1 MSMATIQKI
10 SKVFLYRE
18 KEAPNLVRQLCLLGC
33 QQHLQTKSSLLRP
46 LPCQLLEATST
57 GRHVDTST
65 RRHVDTS
72 TRRAMTRCSN
82 WASPRPT
89 GITTG
94 KAGPTSPV
102 RLEGSPIG
110 GPHFSRWLLQKWQQ
124 LQLATTGYYWQLLSI
139 LVTKI
144 MSLAPDYSS
153 TLGYE
158 FYFERPVTKSWDNDL
173 LLHILLDSCSN
184 QCQNDAVKLPSQAWA
199 KRFGTSIQ
207 LVVGL
212 GRSQRRMIFF
222 WLRPFLSLKSL
233 QVNCPH
239 PFFCGSFAVCGHLP
253 SARSWR
259 PLAFGLLPWGKKSP
273 AELIRTAERPRA
285 RRHACK
291 GKHIIEILKYWH
303 RPHHAILRSA
313 RAFCREGTCV

>member
-1 MSMATIQKI
+1 MPSWLPAAFADEIVAASSTA
-10 SKVFLYRE
+10 VP
-18 KEAPNLVRQLCLLGC
+18 APWGNVHR
-33 QQHLQTKSSLLRP
+33 
-46 LPCQLLEATST
+46 
-57 GRHVDTST
+57 ST

-102 RLEGSPIG
+102 RLEGSPIRR
-110 GPHFSRWLLQKWQQ
+110 PHFSRWLLQKWQQ
-124 LQLATTGYYWQLLSI
+124 LQLATTGYYWQLLAI

-153 TLGYE
+153 ILGYE

-212 GRSQRRMIFF
+212 GRSQRRMIFV

-239 PFFCGSFAVCGHLP
+239 PFFCGSFAQTV
-253 SARSWR
+253 S
-259 PLAFGLLPWGKKSP
+259 
-273 AELIRTAERPRA
+273 
-285 RRHACK
+285 
-291 GKHIIEILKYWH
+291 
-303 RPHHAILRSA
+303 RSA
-313 RAFCREGTCV
+313 DICLRQDPENLWLLDFCLGAKNHLRN